1 MFVSYSL
8 ISVAVVMFSLGLF
21 FSEEY
26 ERLGNNN
33 IRASFRFTGG
43 SFLVGFIILF
53 IINKFTIK
61 FTLFSAIV
69 SLLGAFNSIL
79 YFIFTLKA
87 LSKIN
92 LSLYSVFCSLGGMV
106 LPFVAGLAFYH
117 EKLTVGKALCL
128 ILIVAALAITVEKG
142 NKSGGAVYYMG
153 VFVFNGLSGVFAK
166 FHNDAH
172 FVKSD
177 EASYSMMIAL
187 WCVLLCSILLIFNKD
202 EKIKLTKKSVGCIAG
217 YGTLNNIANLFLLLS
232 LKKGLPAS
240 AQYPFVTGGIMIIST
255 ILCYFT
261 PNKPKKKE
269 IFSIILSFAGIMILC
284 LFDK

>member
-1 MFVSYSL
+1 MLISYSL
-8 ISVAVVMFSLGLF
+8 ISAAVVMFSLGLF

-26 ERLGNNN
+26 ERLGNSNT
-33 IRASFRFTGG
+33 RASFRFTGG
-43 SFLVGFIILF
+43 AFLIGFIILF

-69 SLLGAFNSIL
+69 SLVASLNSIL
-79 YFIFTLKA
+79 YFVFTLKA

-106 LPFVAGLAFYH
+106 LPFIAGLTFYH
-117 EKLTVGKALCL
+117 ETLTIGKELCL
-128 ILIVAALAITVEKG
+128 ILIVAALALTIEKG
-142 NKSGGAVYYMG
+142 NKSGGAVYYIG
-153 VFVFNGLSGVFAK
+153 VFVFNGLSGVLAK

-187 WCVLLCSILLIFNKD
+187 WCILLCAILLVFSKD
-202 EKIKLTKKSVGCIAG
+202 EKVKLTKKSAGYIAG
-217 YGTLNNIANLFLLLS
+217 YGILNNVANLFLLLS
-232 LKKGLPAS
+232 LKRGLPAS
-240 AQYPFVTGGIMIIST
+240 AQYPFVTGGLMIVST

-269 IFSIILSFAGIMILC
+269 ILSIILSFAGIMILC